1 MNMVWHASHNNALVI
16 HLILLST
23 NQPRIFYYTLCY
35 DPVTQFQSSCD
46 SCVHLWRSSNAKGF
60 VIGDVAFISSTEIYF
75 ALPSKR
81 HKRLY
86 FQTITRMP
94 SERESEKTATATTQI
109 TFNHKNVF
117 PTQITLLKFVALPC
131 HFYRKISIFAIQPTI
146 MGTKWNYNEI
156 IFIRFRRDA
165 MCHRTWCASVAVRE
179 HLHSHEPIWI
189 INFNTR
195 GFLSHCV

>member
-16 HLILLST
+16 HLILLPT

-94 SERESEKTATATTQI
+94 SEREWKKQQQQQHKSHSTIKMYFQRKLRYWNLWHYHAISTEKFQ
-109 TFNHKNVF
+109 F
-117 PTQITLLKFVALPC
+117 LPSSQ
-131 HFYRKISIFAIQPTI
+131 RLWAQ
-146 MGTKWNYNEI
+146 NEI
-156 IFIRFRRDA
+156 I
-165 MCHRTWCASVAVRE
+165 MK
-179 HLHSHEPIWI
+179 
-189 INFNTR
+189 
-195 GFLSHCV
+195 